1 MQDAEYM
8 TLGMW
13 VDYIVEWNSL
23 QKASSP
29 EVDTKTGEQV
39 QVTRAT
45 QKDFDTF

>member
-13 VDYIVEWNSL
+13 VDYILEWNSL
-23 QKASSP
+23 QKASAP
-29 EVDTKTGEQV
+29 EVDTKTGERV